1 MKIVQLITNS
11 GGKMRK
17 VIKKSPIRKSSPT
30 TENKPIAVELTA
42 SQRRI
47 LQVVAM
53 GTETEEPSLLAGRP

>member
-1 MKIVQLITNS
+1 VKTVQLITNG

-17 VIKKSPIRKSSPT
+17 VIKKSPTKKSSPT

-42 SQRRI
+42 SQRHI
-47 LQVVAM
+47 LQVIAT